1 MPPRNQWVWTSR
13 LSKKLGAVRQA
24 LTVTQD
30 VVFFMRDIERS
41 TQSKY
46 FVFCT
51 GCTEGRKEDIS
62 QGRKNRTG
70 WGHCRIRI
78 IYPCVSLWQ
87 AYLCVYFSHFLFK
100 SAPFVIVK
108 IRPSVIGAM
117 AAQVWAM
124 WLIALAGFL
133 SCHTVA
139 CLQKGKVSRF
149 LWMQS
154 MCVLRTHFI
163 NELNES

>member
-1 MPPRNQWVWTSR
+1 MCIRDSIQEVGSCPSGTNSHTRCC
-13 LSKKLGAVRQA
+13 
-24 LTVTQD
+24 
-30 VVFFMRDIERS
+30 FFMRDIERS

-149 LWMQS
+149 FWMQS

-163 NELNES
+163 NCLLYTSPSPRDA